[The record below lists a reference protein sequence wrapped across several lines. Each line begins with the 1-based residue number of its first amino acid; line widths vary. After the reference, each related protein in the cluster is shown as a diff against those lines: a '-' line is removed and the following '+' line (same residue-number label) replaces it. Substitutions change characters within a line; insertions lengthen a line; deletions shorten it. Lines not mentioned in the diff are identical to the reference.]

1 MSFKTDQ
8 DTLQCI
14 PALVSYAE
22 GPLILPERL
31 KVLGNPVLQWLR
43 GV

>member
-31 KVLGNPVLQWLR
+31 KGNPVLQWLR